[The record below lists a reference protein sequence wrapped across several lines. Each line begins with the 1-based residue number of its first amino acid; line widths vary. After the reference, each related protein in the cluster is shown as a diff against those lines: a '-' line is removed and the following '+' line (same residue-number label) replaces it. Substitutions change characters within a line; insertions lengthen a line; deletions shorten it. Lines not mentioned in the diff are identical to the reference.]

1 MGYKNRRQAVEE
13 SLLREFKEVT
23 DEFECERLN
32 FLCHLIEEN
41 ILDIKVTDK
50 ISDFDDND
58 MVMFHEKIGLFIDE
72 NENKVAFSGSLN
84 ESDNAF
90 SKNFESIQVFKSWEE
105 PNRVAIMEGNFER
118 LWEDKTNTLEVYDF
132 PEAVRNALFKYRKA
146 NYHRD
151 IDEYEKRERVKRKI
165 VDIKPSINLPFDLYD
180 YQNKTFR
187 NPETDENYKAFE
199 EYVLGVL
206 EEIYDK
212 LMIKS
217 NTNYQDYLTSLNK
230 LLNEFNPIE
239 TDDTIGPSTD
249 DFF

>member
-23 DEFECERLN
+23 DEFEFERLN

-41 ILDIKVTDK
+41 ILDIKVADK
-50 ISDFDDND
+50 ISDFNDND

-72 NENKVAFSGSLN
+72 NENNVAFSGSLN

-105 PNRVAIMEGNFER
+105 PKRLAIIEGNFER

-180 YQNKTFR
+180 YQKNAINKWAKQNLKAYSIWELVQVKQLLLFQQR
-187 NPETDENYKAFE
+187 LNY
-199 EYVLGVL
+199 
-206 EEIYDK
+206 
-212 LMIKS
+212 
-217 NTNYQDYLTSLNK
+217 
-230 LLNEFNPIE
+230 
-239 TDDTIGPSTD
+239 
-249 DFF
+249 

>member
-23 DEFECERLN
+23 DEFEFERLN

-41 ILDIKVTDK
+41 ILDIKVADK

-72 NENKVAFSGSLN
+72 NENNVAFSGSLN

-105 PNRVAIMEGNFER
+105 PKRLAIIEGNFER

-180 YQNKTFR
+180 YQKNAINKWAKQNLKAYSIWELVQVKQLLFFQQR
-187 NPETDENYKAFE
+187 LNY
-199 EYVLGVL
+199 
-206 EEIYDK
+206 
-212 LMIKS
+212 
-217 NTNYQDYLTSLNK
+217 
-230 LLNEFNPIE
+230 
-239 TDDTIGPSTD
+239 
-249 DFF
+249 

>member
-1 MGYKNRRQAVEE
+1 MNSNLKGLISFVI
-13 SLLREFKEVT
+13 
-23 DEFECERLN
+23 
-32 FLCHLIEEN
+32 LIEEN
-41 ILDIKVTDK
+41 ILDIKVADK

-72 NENKVAFSGSLN
+72 NENNVAFSGSLN

-105 PNRVAIMEGNFER
+105 PKRLAIIEGNFER

-180 YQNKTFR
+180 YQKNAINKWAKQNLKAYSIWELVQVKQLLFFQQR
-187 NPETDENYKAFE
+187 LNY
-199 EYVLGVL
+199 
-206 EEIYDK
+206 
-212 LMIKS
+212 
-217 NTNYQDYLTSLNK
+217 
-230 LLNEFNPIE
+230 
-239 TDDTIGPSTD
+239 
-249 DFF
+249 

>member
-23 DEFECERLN
+23 DEFEFERLN

-41 ILDIKVTDK
+41 ILDIKVADK

-105 PNRVAIMEGNFER
+105 PKRVAIIEGNFER

-180 YQNKTFR
+180 YQKNAINKWAKQNLKAYSIWELVQVKQLLLFQQR
-187 NPETDENYKAFE
+187 LNY
-199 EYVLGVL
+199 
-206 EEIYDK
+206 
-212 LMIKS
+212 
-217 NTNYQDYLTSLNK
+217 
-230 LLNEFNPIE
+230 
-239 TDDTIGPSTD
+239 
-249 DFF
+249 

>member
-23 DEFECERLN
+23 DEFEFERLN

-41 ILDIKVTDK
+41 ILDIKVADK

-90 SKNFESIQVFKSWEE
+90 SKNFESIQVFKSREE
-105 PNRVAIMEGNFER
+105 PKRLAIIEGNFER

-180 YQNKTFR
+180 YQKNAINKWAKQNLKAYSIWELVQVKQLLLFQQR
-187 NPETDENYKAFE
+187 LNY
-199 EYVLGVL
+199 
-206 EEIYDK
+206 
-212 LMIKS
+212 
-217 NTNYQDYLTSLNK
+217 
-230 LLNEFNPIE
+230 
-239 TDDTIGPSTD
+239 
-249 DFF
+249 

>member
-23 DEFECERLN
+23 DEFEFERLN

-41 ILDIKVTDK
+41 ILDIKVADK

-72 NENKVAFSGSLN
+72 NENNVAFSGSLN

-105 PNRVAIMEGNFER
+105 PKRLAIIEGNFER

-180 YQNKTFR
+180 YQKNAINKWAKQNLKAYSIWELVQVKQLLLFQQR
-187 NPETDENYKAFE
+187 LNY
-199 EYVLGVL
+199 
-206 EEIYDK
+206 
-212 LMIKS
+212 
-217 NTNYQDYLTSLNK
+217 
-230 LLNEFNPIE
+230 
-239 TDDTIGPSTD
+239 
-249 DFF
+249 

>member
-23 DEFECERLN
+23 DEFEFERLN

-41 ILDIKVTDK
+41 ILDIKVADK

-72 NENKVAFSGSLN
+72 NENNVAFSGSLN

-105 PNRVAIMEGNFER
+105 PKRLAIIEGNFER

-165 VDIKPSINLPFDLYD
+165 VDIKPSINLPSDLYD
-180 YQNKTFR
+180 YQKNAINKWAKQNLKAYSIWELVQVKQLLFFQQR
-187 NPETDENYKAFE
+187 LNY
-199 EYVLGVL
+199 
-206 EEIYDK
+206 
-212 LMIKS
+212 
-217 NTNYQDYLTSLNK
+217 
-230 LLNEFNPIE
+230 
-239 TDDTIGPSTD
+239 
-249 DFF
+249 

>member
-41 ILDIKVTDK
+41 ILDIKVADK

-58 MVMFHEKIGLFIDE
+58 IGMFHEKIGLFIDE

-105 PNRVAIMEGNFER
+105 PKRVAIIESNFER

-180 YQNKTFR
+180 YQKNAINKWAKQNLKAYSIWELVQVKQLLLFQQR
-187 NPETDENYKAFE
+187 LNY
-199 EYVLGVL
+199 
-206 EEIYDK
+206 
-212 LMIKS
+212 
-217 NTNYQDYLTSLNK
+217 
-230 LLNEFNPIE
+230 
-239 TDDTIGPSTD
+239 
-249 DFF
+249 

>member
-23 DEFECERLN
+23 DEFEFERLN

-41 ILDIKVTDK
+41 ILDIKVADK
-50 ISDFDDND
+50 TSDFDDND

-72 NENKVAFSGSLN
+72 NENKVAFSESLN

-105 PNRVAIMEGNFER
+105 PKRLAIIEGNFER

-165 VDIKPSINLPFDLYD
+165 VDIKPSINLPFELYD
-180 YQNKTFR
+180 YQKNAINKWAKQNLKAYSIWELVQVKQLLLFQQR
-187 NPETDENYKAFE
+187 LNY
-199 EYVLGVL
+199 
-206 EEIYDK
+206 
-212 LMIKS
+212 
-217 NTNYQDYLTSLNK
+217 
-230 LLNEFNPIE
+230 
-239 TDDTIGPSTD
+239 
-249 DFF
+249 

>member
-23 DEFECERLN
+23 DEFEFERLN

-41 ILDIKVTDK
+41 ILDIKVADK

-105 PNRVAIMEGNFER
+105 PKRLAIIEGNFER

-180 YQNKTFR
+180 YQKNAINKWAKQNLKAYSIWELVQVKQLLLFQQR
-187 NPETDENYKAFE
+187 LNY
-199 EYVLGVL
+199 
-206 EEIYDK
+206 
-212 LMIKS
+212 
-217 NTNYQDYLTSLNK
+217 
-230 LLNEFNPIE
+230 
-239 TDDTIGPSTD
+239 
-249 DFF
+249 

>member
-1 MGYKNRRQAVEE
+1 LGYKNRRQAVEE

-23 DEFECERLN
+23 DEFEFERLN

-41 ILDIKVTDK
+41 ILDIKVADK

-72 NENKVAFSGSLN
+72 NENNVAFSGSLN

-105 PNRVAIMEGNFER
+105 PKRLAIIEGNFER

-180 YQNKTFR
+180 YQKNAINKWAKQNLKAYSIWELVQVKQLLFFQQR
-187 NPETDENYKAFE
+187 LNY
-199 EYVLGVL
+199 
-206 EEIYDK
+206 
-212 LMIKS
+212 
-217 NTNYQDYLTSLNK
+217 
-230 LLNEFNPIE
+230 
-239 TDDTIGPSTD
+239 
-249 DFF
+249 

>member
-23 DEFECERLN
+23 DEFEFERLN

-41 ILDIKVTDK
+41 ILDIKVADK

-72 NENKVAFSGSLN
+72 NENNVAFSGSLN

-105 PNRVAIMEGNFER
+105 PKRLAIIEGNFER

-151 IDEYEKRERVKRKI
+151 IDEYEKIERVKRKI

-180 YQNKTFR
+180 YQKNAINKWAKQNLKAYSIWELVQVKQLLFFQQR
-187 NPETDENYKAFE
+187 LNY
-199 EYVLGVL
+199 
-206 EEIYDK
+206 
-212 LMIKS
+212 
-217 NTNYQDYLTSLNK
+217 
-230 LLNEFNPIE
+230 
-239 TDDTIGPSTD
+239 
-249 DFF
+249 